1 MHILVITRSAWRND
15 SNTGNTLSDLF
26 SGVDAEFFGL
36 CFRDEKPENNLMKS
50 NFAITESQ
58 IIANLKNKK
67 NVVGKENCVS
77 LEASNR
83 ENDIYSAAKNAG
95 AVYSVILKF
104 AREILW
110 SFGTYKTKA
119 LTQYIKKVNPDIIFM
134 PVFNCYYPH
143 KVLRYIHTLTDAKI
157 ILFHADDNY
166 SLKKFSFNPLYWL
179 YRFGLRRNIKKSVSI
194 SDKNYVISALQK
206 SEYEEAFKR
215 ECQIL
220 TKSADFDNNMNF
232 EKEENE
238 PLELVYTGNL
248 SVGRWK
254 TLALINDALKNIN
267 KDKKVA
273 VMKVYSYSKLKA
285 EQMNTLADGENT
297 FFMGGVKPEMIAGIQ
312 RNADILVYS
321 ESFSLKEKLEVRQSF
336 STKIVDYLCSGNP
349 IFAVGP
355 CGIASIN
362 YFLENDSAK
371 VATSESEIEAKLK
384 EIIDKKE
391 IRKEYAQKAYECGK
405 KNHNA
410 AVLKNEFNKDL
421 KSVLLEKDNSSL

>member
-15 SNTGNTLSDLF
+15 NNTGNTLSALF
-26 SGVDAEFFGL
+26 SGIDAEFFGL
-36 CFRDEKPENNLMKS
+36 CFRDEEPENSFTKS
-50 NFAITESQ
+50 NFAISEGQ
-58 IIANLKNKK
+58 IIANLKDRK
-67 NVVGKENCVS
+67 NVVGKENFISV
-77 LEASNR
+77 EASSR
-83 ENDIYSAAKNAG
+83 ESEIYSAAKNAG
-95 AVYSVILKF
+95 AVYFVILKF

-110 SFGTYKTKA
+110 SLGTYKTES

-179 YRFGLRRNIKKSVSI
+179 YRFGLRRNIRKSVSI

-206 SEYEEAFKR
+206 SEYEKAFKR
-215 ECQIL
+215 ECKIL
-220 TKSADFDNNMNF
+220 TKSANFDKNINLDK
-232 EKEENE
+232 KENDQ
-238 PLELVYTGNL
+238 LEIVYTGNL

-273 VMKVYSYSKLKA
+273 VMKVYSYSKLKS
-285 EQMNTLADGENT
+285 EQMNMLADGENT
-297 FFMGGVKPEMIAGIQ
+297 VFMGGVKPEMIADIQ
-312 RNADILVYS
+312 RNADILVYP
-321 ESFSLKEKLEVRQSF
+321 ESFSLKERLEVRQSF
-336 STKIVDYLCSGNP
+336 STKIVDYLSSANP

-355 CGIASIN
+355 RSIASIN
-362 YFLENDSAK
+362 YFLENDSAE
-371 VATSESEIEAKLK
+371 VATTKSEIEEKLK
-384 EIIDKKE
+384 GLIDSKE
-391 IRKEYAQKAYECGK
+391 LRNEYAKKAYECGK

-410 AVLKNEFNKDL
+410 TVLKNEFIKDL
-421 KSVLLEKDNSSL
+421 KSVLNKDD

>member
-1 MHILVITRSAWRND
+1 MRILVITRSAWRND
-15 SNTGNTLSDLF
+15 NNTGNTLSDLF
-26 SGVDAEFFGL
+26 SGIDAEFFGL
-36 CFRDEKPENNLMKS
+36 CFRDEIPENNFIKS
-50 NFAITESQ
+50 NFAISEGQ
-58 IIANLKNKK
+58 IIAHLKNKK

-83 ENDIYSAAKNAG
+83 ESDIYSAAKNAG

-110 SFGTYKTKA
+110 SLGKYKTET
-119 LTQYIKKVNPDIIFM
+119 LTQYINKVNPDIIFM

-166 SLKKFSFNPLYWL
+166 LLKKFSFNPLYWI
-179 YRFGLRRNIKKSVSI
+179 YRFGLRRAIKKIVSI

-206 SEYEEAFKR
+206 SEYEKAFKR
-215 ECQIL
+215 ECKIL
-220 TKSADFDNNMNF
+220 TKSANFDNNINLD
-232 EKEENE
+232 KEENT

-254 TLALINDALKNIN
+254 TLALINNALKNIN

-273 VMKVYSYSKLKA
+273 VMKVYSYSKLKS
-285 EQMNTLADGENT
+285 EQMNALADGENT
-297 FFMGGVKPEMIAGIQ
+297 VFMGGVRPEMIAGIQ
-312 RNADILVYS
+312 KNADILVYP
-321 ESFSLKEKLEVRQSF
+321 ESFSLKERLEVRQSF
-336 STKIVDYLCSGNP
+336 STKIVDYLYSGNP

-355 CGIASIN
+355 HGIASIN
-362 YFLENDSAK
+362 YFLENDSAE
-371 VATSESEIEAKLK
+371 VATAKSEIEEKLK
-384 EIIDKKE
+384 GLIDSKE
-391 IRKEYAQKAYECGK
+391 MRKEYAQKAYECGK

-410 AVLKNEFNKDL
+410 TVLKNEFIKDL
-421 KSVLLEKDNSSL
+421 KSVL